1 MNATTYT
8 ASAPGRLDVM
18 GGIADYS
25 GSLVLQKAITQQTS
39 VELKLRNDYRCN
51 ITSYLSNGDVLTFTE
66 DFRQYL
72 SQDQVDY
79 LYAQQVFHKKAE
91 TSWVAYIL
99 GCALILMKEKD
110 IDFRGADF
118 TFHSTVPHGKGVA
131 SSASV
136 EIATMKVLEKAFA
149 LTFSGTELARY
160 AQQVENH
167 IAGAPC
173 GLMDQ
178 LASYFGSPDTLL
190 PIICQPDRLLEPIPI
205 PQQIVFVGIDSGIRH
220 QVSGASYGDVRCAA
234 FMGYSII
241 AQALGITKHDILHAK
256 SMRDFTSLP
265 FSGYLSNVRVDEF
278 ENKFYNLLPEK
289 ITGRDFLQHYGETID
304 PITSVSKSKTYAIK
318 ICTAHPI
325 YENQNVNRFRE
336 CLINLSSQPNPVEQG
351 EIIREM
357 GALMLASHKS
367 YSACGLG
374 TDRTNDMVN
383 RAMALSEISG
393 ARITGGGN
401 GGTVCL
407 LVGGE
412 TGMESA
418 KQLHHQLSTE
428 YKEPLAWF
436 A

>member
-1 MNATTYT
+1 MSTSTFT

-25 GSLVLQKAITQQTS
+25 GSLVLQKAINQQTS
-39 VELKLRNDYRCN
+39 VELILRNDYQCN
-51 ITSYLSNGDVLTFTE
+51 ITSYLSNGEVLTFKD
-66 DFRQYL
+66 DFRKYL
-72 SQDQVDY
+72 KQEQVDY
-79 LYAQQVFHKKAE
+79 RYAQQAFRKNTE
-91 TSWVAYIL
+91 TSWAAYIL
-99 GCALILMKEKD
+99 GCALILMKEKG
-110 IDFRGADF
+110 IDFKGADF

-136 EIATMKVLEKAFA
+136 EVATMKVLEKAFT
-149 LTFSGTELARY
+149 LSFSGTELARY

-178 LASYFGSPDTLL
+178 LASYLGNPEALL
-190 PIICQPDRLLEPIPI
+190 PIICQPDRILEPIPI
-205 PQQIVFVGIDSGIRH
+205 PKQIAFVGIDSGIRH

-234 FMGYSII
+234 FMGYTII
-241 AQALGITKHDILHAK
+241 ARSLGIDKKDLLRAK
-256 SMRDFTSLP
+256 VNQDFSSLP
-265 FSGYLSNVRVDEF
+265 FQGYLSNVTADDFDHRF
-278 ENKFYNLLPEK
+278 KNLLPEK
-289 ITGRDFLQHYGETID
+289 ITGKDFLEHYGDTID
-304 PITSVSKSKTYAIK
+304 PITSIAENKTHAVK

-325 YENQNVNRFRE
+325 YENKNVHRFRE
-336 CLINLSSQPNPVEQG
+336 YLISLSMQTRQVEQE

-374 TDRTNDMVN
+374 TGRTDDMVN
-383 RAMALSEISG
+383 RAMALPGITG

-401 GGTVCL
+401 GGTVCFL
-407 LVGGE
+407 TAGE
-412 TGMESA
+412 IGMESV

-428 YKEPLAWF
+428 YKERLEWF
-436 A
+436 T